1 MKPVEGA
8 RNLLRTVITLV
19 GLAFAA
25 APRLAAGAI
34 ATEFLGAVLSL
45 VSSYQ
50 IKAVVEAASTGGSP
64 RATAEGLALA
74 VTGGAAAI
82 SYLIYA
88 RLLPRVIEAITVHL
102 DGELVRLTAQIPT
115 LEYADRPLHADKI
128 ALIRGQSQ
136 QLANGLQAVT
146 LNVRMAIMLAGSFA
160 ILISIDPWLALLP
173 VFAIP
178 RAIAGEQARKLTVQ
192 AQEATAEP
200 MRLRGHIF
208 NQATSPVAGKELRIF
223 GLGEE
228 LAERYRRIT
237 QTTRHLNVRANWGGA
252 FWSSLGDV
260 IFTLGCVGAVA
271 WLVVQAAKGAVSPG
285 GVVLAAT
292 LATGLILQMTFALQF
307 AQYFQSIMTT
317 VERYLWL
324 VDFSNVAARAS
335 GADAATPSSLRR
347 GLTLEGVSFTY
358 PDRDK
363 PVLSDV
369 SLEIPTGR
377 VIALVG
383 ENGSGKSTLVK
394 LLCGFYPPSEGR
406 ILVDDADLA
415 TIRAAEWRRR
425 ISAAFQ
431 DFTNFEVALHE
442 SVGLGQLKHLGER
455 NLAAAALERAG
466 GGDIATLSAD
476 GLEAMLGKK
485 WGGMDLSGGQWQK
498 LALGRSLMREQ
509 PLLVVFDEPAATLDA
524 SAEHDMF
531 ERFAAEAR
539 SGESAGRATLL
550 VSHRFSTVRMADA
563 IAVLDGG
570 RIVEFGPHEALMA
583 AGGKYA
589 ELFDLQASAY
599 R

>member
-1 MKPVEGA
+1 MKPFEGA
-8 RNLLRTVITLV
+8 RSLIRTVTALL
-19 GLAFAA
+19 GLAFGA
-25 APRLAAGAI
+25 APGLAAGAI
-34 ATEFLGAVLSL
+34 VTEFLGAVLSL

-50 IKAVVEAASTGGSP
+50 IKDVVQAASTGGSQ
-64 RATAEGLALA
+64 RAMATGLALA
-74 VTGGAAAI
+74 VTGGAATI

-173 VFAIP
+173 LFAIP
-178 RAIAGEQARKLTVQ
+178 RAVAGEQARKLTVQ

-223 GLGEE
+223 GLGDE
-228 LAERYRRIT
+228 LAERYRQIT
-237 QTTRHLNVRANWGGA
+237 QMTRHLNVKANWGGA

-292 LATGLILQMTFALQF
+292 LVTGLILQMTFALQF
-307 AQYFQSIMTT
+307 AQYFRSIITT

-324 VDFSNVAARAS
+324 VDFSNAAAQAS
-335 GADAATPSSLRR
+335 AAETPTPPSLRR
-347 GLTLEGVSFTY
+347 GITLDAVSFTY

-363 PVLSDV
+363 PVLLDV
-369 SLEIPTGR
+369 SLEIPAGR
-377 VIALVG
+377 VLALVG

-394 LLCGFYPPSEGR
+394 LLCGFYPPSDGR
-406 ILVDDADLA
+406 IMVDDTDLA
-415 TIRAAEWRRR
+415 KIKAAHWRQR

-442 SVGLGQLKHLGER
+442 SVGLGQLEHLGER
-455 NLAAAALERAG
+455 DRAASALERAG
-466 GGDIATLSAD
+466 GRELATLSAD

-485 WGGMDLSGGQWQK
+485 WGGIDLSGGQWQK

-509 PLLVVFDEPAATLDA
+509 PLLVVFDEPAAALDA

-563 IAVLDGG
+563 IAVLEGG
-570 RIVEFGPHEALMA
+570 RIVEFGSHEALMA

-589 ELFDLQASAY
+589 ELFELQASAY